1 MWMVDILFALG
12 VALLLAAVVRSIN
25 RRHGD
30 PDAPAWPNLAFL
42 VVVLFFITW
51 AGGIWLR
58 PLGPILWR
66 VYWIPFVAVGVVAAL
81 LLVAA
86 TPRRHPRNRREA
98 LEARAQERVL
108 ETAFGVFFWILVTVL
123 LTAVTVRYFV

>member
-1 MWMVDILFALG
+1 MWIVDIGFALV
-12 VALLLAAVVRSIN
+12 VATLLAFLVRTVN
-25 RRHGD
+25 RRHEES
-30 PDAPAWPNLAFL
+30 DAPAWPSLAFL
-42 VVVLFFITW
+42 VVILFFVTW

-86 TPRRHPRNRREA
+86 TPRRRPHNRREA
-98 LEARAQERVL
+98 LQARAQERAL
-108 ETAFGVFFWILVTVL
+108 ETAFGVFFWILVAVL
-123 LTAVTVRYFV
+123 LIAVTARYFL